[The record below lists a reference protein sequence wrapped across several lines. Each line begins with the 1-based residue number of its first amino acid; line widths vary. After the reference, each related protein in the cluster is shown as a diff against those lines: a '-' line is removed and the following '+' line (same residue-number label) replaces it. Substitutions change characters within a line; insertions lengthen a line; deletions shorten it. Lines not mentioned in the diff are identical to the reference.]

1 LQNVLVMFCTNFRQL
16 MVILSLQ
23 NNLEELW
30 ALLNFLL
37 PSIFNSSED
46 FAQWFNKPFETVVDT
61 SAEQVGESNCMSD
74 LIHSLNWLFFFCF
87 FYVKFCIPFW
97 MHLLVSLV
105 VLCAYCVVLH
115 KEMNIF
121 MNFILALNAAS
132 ILIFGASSYKPH
144 SM

>member
-1 LQNVLVMFCTNFRQL
+1 
-16 MVILSLQ
+16 
-23 NNLEELW
+23 
-30 ALLNFLL
+30 
-37 PSIFNSSED
+37 
-46 FAQWFNKPFETVVDT
+46 
-61 SAEQVGESNCMSD
+61 
-74 LIHSLNWLFFFCF
+74 
-87 FYVKFCIPFW
+87 VKFCIPFW